1 MQVSVRNLS
10 VAQAINLINPSDQR
24 EREKKKKFAELV

>member
-10 VAQAINLINPSDQR
+10 VAQAVNLINPSDQR
-24 EREKKKKFAELV
+24 ERKKKFAELV